1 MASVVYFMKI
11 TDLEDKIDVEYDV
24 SDVVRVEDFGILM
37 KDYRVIH
44 FKECH
49 NSFLGRPER
58 EMQGRPYVGSRNTLT
73 TPRYMKFEERLEVIL
88 IKFPTSDIFYAF
100 AEAIR
105 QFGYDTF
112 DLS

>member
-1 MASVVYFMKI
+1 MDIKI
-11 TDLEDKIDVEYDV
+11 TDLEKKIDVEYDV
-24 SDVVRVEDFGILM
+24 SDVVRIEDFGILM

-49 NSFLGRPER
+49 DAFLGRSER
-58 EMQGRPYVGSRNTLT
+58 GMQGRPYVGSRNTLT
-73 TPRYMKFEERLEVIL
+73 TPRYMKFEERLNVII
-88 IKFPTSDIFYAF
+88 IKFTSSDLFYAF

-105 QFGYDTF
+105 KFGFDTY

>member
-1 MASVVYFMKI
+1 MYFMKI

-49 NSFLGRPER
+49 NSFLGRPE
-58 EMQGRPYVGSRNTLT
+58 G
-73 TPRYMKFEERLEVIL
+73 
-88 IKFPTSDIFYAF
+88 AF
-100 AEAIR
+100 GLR
-105 QFGYDTF
+105 
-112 DLS
+112 